1 MINHRKVPYEISI
14 GQRIAQIIFHKVERL
29 VLWKPTHCQN
39 QKDNV
44 VVLVQLTTKLYKIF
58 SFSVLTKKNMSS
70 IEADQSNKLFMI
82 AIK

>member
-14 GQRIAQIIFHKVERL
+14 GQRIAQIIFHKVDRL
-29 VLWKPTHCQN
+29 
-39 QKDNV
+39 
-44 VVLVQLTTKLYKIF
+44 
-58 SFSVLTKKNMSS
+58 VLTKKNMSS